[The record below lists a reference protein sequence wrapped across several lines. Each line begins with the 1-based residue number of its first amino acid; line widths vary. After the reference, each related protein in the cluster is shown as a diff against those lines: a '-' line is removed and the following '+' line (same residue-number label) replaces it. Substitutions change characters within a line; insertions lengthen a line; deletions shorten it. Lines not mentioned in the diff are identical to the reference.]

1 MLGTCQGAFLGGES
15 LLLPLE
21 GAQDIGGLGLHT
33 VALYRPC
40 VPSPKLGV
48 SGHWLTRLR
57 NI

>member
-33 VALYRPC
+33 VGLCRPC
-40 VPSPKLGV
+40 VPSPKLESLVTG
-48 SGHWLTRLR
+48 
-57 NI
+57 